1 VQTTF
6 PTIKL
11 PDVTDYERGTLRNIR
26 ASASAMAGIKYGY
39 LLTLIRKS
47 RQSGTALYAG
57 TVPAHVKADR
67 RRKNKAARAA
77 RRAAR

>member
-11 PDVTDYERGTLRNIR
+11 PDVTPDERAALRGIR
-26 ASASAMAGIKYGY
+26 ANGAAMAGIKYGY

-57 TVPAHVKADR
+57 TVPAHVKAGR